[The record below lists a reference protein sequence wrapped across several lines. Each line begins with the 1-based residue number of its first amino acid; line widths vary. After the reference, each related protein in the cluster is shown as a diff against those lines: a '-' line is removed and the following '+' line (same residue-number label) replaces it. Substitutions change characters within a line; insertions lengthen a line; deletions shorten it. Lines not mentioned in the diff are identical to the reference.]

1 MLTLR
6 TSRTRALI
14 STAALPLA
22 ALATVTAC
30 GNEKAPGAEKA
41 GGAPITGVHWSVQ
54 SVTVD
59 GRTTKAPGSAY
70 LEFVSDERVR
80 GNYGCNHFDAEA
92 AVTGDSVDLG
102 KAKRT
107 MMLCEGKDVRSFE
120 DTLARALADKN
131 TLRAA
136 GEKNDR
142 LTLTRANGDT
152 VTLAKQRDAELAG
165 TKWNVTSLSAD
176 DATRSLPKAAQGRA
190 RLVFEKDGH
199 VSARLGCNQGRAE
212 ATVKEGHITFGPLTS
227 TRMGCIGAAGEVEQ
241 AMLDVLKNKATY
253 DIQGDALTLKKP
265 DGTGI
270 GLTAADSSPGR

>member
-6 TSRTRALI
+6 TTRTRALI

-30 GNEKAPGAEKA
+30 GDQKAGSTSA

-54 SVTVD
+54 SMTVD

-107 MMLCEGKDVRSFE
+107 MMLCEGKGVAAFE
-120 DTLARALADKN
+120 KNLARALAAKN
-131 TLRAA
+131 TVK
-136 GEKNDR
+136 GEGDKQDR
-142 LTLTRANGDT
+142 LTLTGKNGDT
-152 VTLAKQRDAELAG
+152 VTLAKQRDARLVG
-165 TKWNVTSLSAD
+165 TKWNVTGLTAD
-176 DATRSLPKAAQGRA
+176 GTSSSLPKAAQGRA
-190 RLVFEKDGH
+190 GLVLDKDGH
-199 VSARLGCNQGRAE
+199 ASARLGCNSARTK
-212 ATVKEGHITFGPLTS
+212 ATVKDGHITFGPLNT

-241 AMLDVLKNKATY
+241 AMLKVLKNKVSY
-253 DIQGDALTLKKP
+253 DIQGDSLTLKKP
-265 DGTGI
+265 DGSGI
-270 GLTAADSSPGR
+270 GLTAADG

>member
-6 TSRTRALI
+6 TTRTRALI

-30 GNEKAPGAEKA
+30 GDQKAGSTSA
-41 GGAPITGVHWSVQ
+41 GGAPITGVRWSVQ
-54 SVTVD
+54 SMTVD

-107 MMLCEGKDVRSFE
+107 MMLCEDKGVAAFE
-120 DTLARALADKN
+120 KNLARVLAAKN
-131 TLRAA
+131 TVKAE
-136 GEKNDR
+136 GDKQDR
-142 LTLTRANGDT
+142 LTLTGENGDT
-152 VTLAKQRDAELAG
+152 VTLAKQRDAELVG
-165 TKWNVTSLSAD
+165 TKWKVTGLTAD
-176 DATRSLPKAAQGRA
+176 GTSSSLPKAARGRA
-190 RLVFEKDGH
+190 GLVFDKDGH
-199 VSARLGCNQGRAE
+199 ASARLGCNSARTK
-212 ATVKEGHITFGPLTS
+212 ATVKDGHITFGPLST

-241 AMLDVLKNKATY
+241 AMLKVLKNKVSY
-253 DIQGDALTLKKP
+253 DIQGDSLTLRKP
-265 DGTGI
+265 DGSGI
-270 GLTAADSSPGR
+270 GLTAADG